1 MAFQITKPG
10 SMTPLEYDATVAD
23 LVAFLVYM
31 GEPAAAERKTVGYYV
46 LFALFL
52 LSIFAYALKREFW
65 KDVH

>member
-1 MAFQITKPG
+1 MVFQFTKPG
-10 SMTPLEYDATVAD
+10 SMTLLEYDATVAD
-23 LVAFLVYM
+23 LVGFLVYM

-52 LSIFAYALKREFW
+52 MSILAYALKHEFW